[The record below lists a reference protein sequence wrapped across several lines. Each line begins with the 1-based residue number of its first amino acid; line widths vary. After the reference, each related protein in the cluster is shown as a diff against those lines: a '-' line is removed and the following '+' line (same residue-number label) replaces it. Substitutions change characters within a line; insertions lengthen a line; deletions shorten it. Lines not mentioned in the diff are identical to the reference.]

1 MRSRI
6 QFASGSFVSRA
17 GLNPMGRLVGY
28 GHAGVEPRIMGM
40 GPVPPE
46 CTNPNGSGVAEVFE
60 RV

>member
-1 MRSRI
+1 
-6 QFASGSFVSRA
+6 
-17 GLNPMGRLVGY
+17 MGRLVGY